1 MSQDLKKTNINF
13 ELHMLAFKG
22 KKNKALN
29 FGFVGCF
36 LVFCMSQLTSA
47 NVCLML
53 SSDYV
58 CLAVLLSP
66 ERVKFWPTGSS
77 V

>member
-1 MSQDLKKTNINF
+1 
-13 ELHMLAFKG
+13 MLAFKG
-22 KKNKALN
+22 KNKALN

-36 LVFCMSQLTSA
+36 LVFCMSQLTST
-47 NVCLML
+47 NVVCLML

-58 CLAVLLSP
+58 CLAVLLYP
-66 ERVKFWPTGSS
+66 ERAKFWPTGSS